1 MTKGVIRDIDTT
13 VVETQARPKVVR
25 DFTTMIAIAEA
36 QTILPEAAR
45 VATTRVAIEQDRLT
59 QERAV
64 QDRSPQNGAT
74 QDRATQ
80 DPAARAL
87 ARREALRRTNAM
99 LQCVMQQSDDLV
111 VVFDYCDSFGRVT
124 RRVVSPIRFLDGD
137 RFLGL
142 CLSREAPRQF
152 IRERCR
158 NMKIAP
164 ASSFVMPVPLCDV
177 M

>member
-1 MTKGVIRDIDTT
+1 
-13 VVETQARPKVVR
+13 
-25 DFTTMIAIAEA
+25 MIAITAA
-36 QTILPEAAR
+36 TPVQPEVSR
-45 VATTRVAIEQDRLT
+45 VATTRV
-59 QERAV
+59 
-64 QDRSPQNGAT
+64 SPPQAGAT
-74 QDRATQ
+74 QDRSAKPESSAKSNATQ
-80 DPAARAL
+80 ERLALDPAARAL

-99 LQCVMQQSDDLV
+99 LQRVMQQSDDLV
-111 VVFDYCDSFGRVT
+111 VVFDYCDSYGRVT

-158 NMKIAP
+158 NMRIAP
-164 ASSFVMPVPLCDV
+164 ASNFVMPVPLCDV

>member
-1 MTKGVIRDIDTT
+1 
-13 VVETQARPKVVR
+13 
-25 DFTTMIAIAEA
+25 MIAIPARQTVTPAFA
-36 QTILPEAAR
+36 QVT
-45 VATTRVAIEQDRLT
+45 TTRELTSEASKSNELGAQNRL
-59 QERAV
+59 
-64 QDRSPQNGAT
+64 SQNRGAN
-74 QDRATQ
+74 DAS
-80 DPAARAL
+80 ARAM

-111 VVFDYCDSFGRVT
+111 VVFDYCDCHGRVT

-152 IRERCR
+152 YRERCR
-158 NMKIAP
+158 NMQIAP
-164 ASSFVMPVPLCDV
+164 ASNFVMPVPLCDV

>member
-1 MTKGVIRDIDTT
+1 
-13 VVETQARPKVVR
+13 
-25 DFTTMIAIAEA
+25 MIATADA
-36 QTILPEAAR
+36 QTIHPEVSQ
-45 VATTRVAIEQDRLT
+45 VATTRV
-59 QERAV
+59 
-64 QDRSPQNGAT
+64 SAT
-74 QDRATQ
+74 QDRLKQDRAPQDRTPQ

-111 VVFDYCDSFGRVT
+111 VVFDYCDCHGRVT

>member
-1 MTKGVIRDIDTT
+1 MTKGVTGLIDTT
-13 VVETQARPKVVR
+13 VVETQASPKLVR
-25 DFTTMIAIAEA
+25 DFTTMIAIADT
-36 QTILPEAAR
+36 QTIVPEAAP
-45 VATTRVAIEQDRLT
+45 VTTTRANT
-59 QERAV
+59 TRANTS
-64 QDRSPQNGAT
+64 RIANE
-74 QDRATQ
+74 Q

-111 VVFDYCDSFGRVT
+111 VVFDYCDSYGRVT

-158 NMKIAP
+158 NMKIAA

>member
-1 MTKGVIRDIDTT
+1 
-13 VVETQARPKVVR
+13 
-25 DFTTMIAIAEA
+25 MIAVTAA
-36 QTILPEAAR
+36 TLVQPEVSP
-45 VATTRVAIEQDRLT
+45 VATTRVSPPQVGAT
-59 QERAV
+59 QERSAK
-64 QDRSPQNGAT
+64 QESSAQSNAT
-74 QDRATQ
+74 QERLAL

-99 LQCVMQQSDDLV
+99 LHRVMQQSDDLV
-111 VVFDYCDSFGRVT
+111 VVFDYCDSYGRVT

-158 NMKIAP
+158 NMQIAP
-164 ASSFVMPVPLCDV
+164 ASNFVMPVPLCDV